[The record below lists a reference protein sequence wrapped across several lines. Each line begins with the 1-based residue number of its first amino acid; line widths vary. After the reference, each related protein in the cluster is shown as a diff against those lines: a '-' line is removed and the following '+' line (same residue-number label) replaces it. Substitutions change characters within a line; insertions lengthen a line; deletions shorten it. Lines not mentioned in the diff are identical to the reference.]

1 MSPPARPT
9 MAKTTATAAAADVD
23 VRRLVPADALA
34 FQALRLAGLQAHP
47 EAFGSSYEVEKD
59 WPIERVREWLEVRPD
74 VGVFGAFDRQGSD
87 ERLVGVLGLGRQKA
101 SKFAHVGFLWGMYV
115 QSDSVGRGIG
125 RALIESAVALA
136 RSQPGL
142 RHLTLQVSATNRAA
156 IALYQSFGFVEIGRE
171 PDAMRI
177 GNTYQDELRMYLPIS
192 TH

>member
-9 MAKTTATAAAADVD
+9 MAKTTTTAAAADVD

-34 FQALRLAGLQAHP
+34 FQALRLAGLQSHP

-74 VGVFGAFDRQGSD
+74 VGVFGAFDRNATG
-87 ERLVGVLGLGRQKA
+87 ERLVGVLGLGRQKM

-115 QSDSVGRGIG
+115 QADSVGRGIG

-142 RHLTLQVSATNRAA
+142 RHLTLQVSATNRPA

-171 PDAMRI
+171 PDAMRV
-177 GNTYQDELRMYLPIS
+177 GNTYQDEIRMYLPIS